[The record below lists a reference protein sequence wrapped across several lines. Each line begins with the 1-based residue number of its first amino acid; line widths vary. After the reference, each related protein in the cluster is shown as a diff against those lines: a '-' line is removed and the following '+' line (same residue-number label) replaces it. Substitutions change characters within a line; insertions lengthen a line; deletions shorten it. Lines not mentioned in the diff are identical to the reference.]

1 MVVATLCATGFPSLP
16 RLRACPPPMRLA
28 ETPQLTRPGGLVVR
42 RYGHLD
48 DTPPPACKRLSFGA
62 ASLPCFP
69 PDCCCSRRLR
79 RPVPRR
85 CESGVPLVC
94 SGPIARASGCAGAGR
109 RAPSARK
116 RQKRGV
122 ERLFKHV
129 SRRALHAISCL
140 PASLPFSRT
149 LAFAFERYFLTEWM
163 RVCVKG
169 GEVRVCPRG
178 GSV

>member
-1 MVVATLCATGFPSLP
+1 MVVVTLCATGFPFLP
-16 RLRACPPPMRLA
+16 RLRACPPPMRLT
-28 ETPQLTRPGGLVVR
+28 EPPQLTRPDGLVVR
-42 RYGHLD
+42 RYGLLD
-48 DTPPPACKRLSFGA
+48 DTPPLLAN
-62 ASLPCFP
+62 ASHLEQRPPLASP
-69 PDCCCSRRLR
+69 PDCCCSRHLR
-79 RPVPRR
+79 RPVPCR
-85 CESGVPLVC
+85 CESGVPPVC
-94 SGPIARASGCAGAGR
+94 SGPIARASGWAGAGR

-122 ERLFKHV
+122 ERLLKHV
-129 SRRALHAISCL
+129 SRRALHAITPS